1 MHPGRASVATLVTF
15 PLSHFCEK
23 ARWALDDAGVPYR
36 ERGYAAVAHRLAVLP
51 RGGSTV
57 PLLTGEQTLREST
70 DILRF
75 ADRERVQG
83 DPLYPA
89 DDDARREADELIAR
103 LDDVLGSEI
112 RRWFY
117 TWALAQ
123 PHRMR
128 RWGSCGLTGHQ
139 RALMVALAAPISAL
153 VASRLD
159 VEERMLDLIDE
170 ELSLVAERLD
180 GRRYLAGDR
189 FGAADLTFAALAAP
203 ALLPPGYGGRRLIA
217 PPPPKQLAPQIA
229 QWRATPA
236 GRHALRMYREHRFR

>member
-1 MHPGRASVATLVTF
+1 MREPTLITF

-36 ERGYAAVAHRLAVLP
+36 ERGYAAVAHKLAVLA
-51 RGGSTV
+51 RGGGTV
-57 PLLTGEQTLREST
+57 PLLTGERTLREST

-75 ADRERVQG
+75 ADRERVRG

-89 DDDARREADELIAR
+89 DDEGRRETDQLIAR
-103 LDDVLGSEI
+103 LDDVLGSEV

-128 RWGSCGLTGHQ
+128 RWGSCGLHGHQ
-139 RALMVALAAPISAL
+139 RVLMVALASPISKL
-153 VASRLD
+153 IASRLD
-159 VEERMLDLIDE
+159 VQERMVDLIDE
-170 ELSLVAERLD
+170 ELGYVSERLAD

-189 FGAADLTFAALAAP
+189 FGAADLAFAALAGP
-203 ALLPPGYGGRRLIA
+203 ALLPPGYGGRRFTA
-217 PPPPKQLAPQIA
+217 PPPPKQLAPQIER
-229 QWRATPA
+229 WRATPA
-236 GRHALRMYREHRFR
+236 GQHALRTYRDHRFT